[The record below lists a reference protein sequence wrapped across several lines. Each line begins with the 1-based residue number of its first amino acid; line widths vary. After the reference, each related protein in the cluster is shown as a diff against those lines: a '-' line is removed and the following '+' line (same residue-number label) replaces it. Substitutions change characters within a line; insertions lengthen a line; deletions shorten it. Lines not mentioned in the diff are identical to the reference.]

1 MEQLNSNNVSSDS
14 VFYEDLTLELEKYY
28 RGFVFFRCPITDTV
42 KEFIKKAK
50 ENNKTIFYDI
60 DDLVFDKKYTK
71 TIKHLNNLSKE
82 ELLDTIDKGV
92 VIFTAHGIS
101 DKIKQKA
108 LDKGL
113 ICVDASC
120 VDVLKNKDLI
130 KSYLDKG
137 YDVVYFGKKKHP
149 EAEAILSLSNN
160 IHLVSNI
167 SVIDNLN
174 ISNDNLFITNQT
186 TMSYLE
192 VEDMLKLIKD
202 KYPTCIIQKEICN
215 ATSSR
220 QLAITN
226 IKDGDVLYVVGD
238 VKSNNTN
245 KLKELG
251 SKYFKKVFLISNY
264 KEINKKDLVNEN
276 KIYVTAGASTPPIL
290 IDEVIDYLSK
300 L

>member
-1 MEQLNSNNVSSDS
+1 MEIKRVVPSGYCKGVVNAINIVKKTKEEYPNENIYILGMIVHNSYVSKQM
-14 VFYEDLTLELEKYY
+14 EDLGVITLEN
-28 RGFVFFRCPITDTV
+28 P
-42 KEFIKKAK
+42 
-50 ENNKTIFYDI
+50 
-60 DDLVFDKKYTK
+60 
-71 TIKHLNNLSKE
+71 NLSKE
-82 ELLDTIDKGV
+82 ELLDTIEKGV

-149 EAEAILSLSNN
+149 EAEAILSLSDN

-167 SVIDNLN
+167 SDIDNLN

-245 KLKELG
+245 KLKEIG

>member
-1 MEQLNSNNVSSDS
+1 MEIKRVVPSGYCKGVVNAINIVKKTKEQYPNENIYILGMIVHNSYVSKQM
-14 VFYEDLTLELEKYY
+14 EDLGVITLED
-28 RGFVFFRCPITDTV
+28 P
-42 KEFIKKAK
+42 
-50 ENNKTIFYDI
+50 
-60 DDLVFDKKYTK
+60 
-71 TIKHLNNLSKE
+71 NLSKE

-137 YDVVYFGKKKHP
+137 YDVVYFGKMNHP
-149 EAEAILSLSNN
+149 EAEAILSLSNS

-167 SVIDNLN
+167 SDIDNLN

-245 KLKELG
+245 KLKEIG

>member
-1 MEQLNSNNVSSDS
+1 MEIKRVVPSGYCKGVVNAINIVKKTKEEYPNENIYILGMIVHNSYVSKQM
-14 VFYEDLTLELEKYY
+14 EDLGVITLED
-28 RGFVFFRCPITDTV
+28 P
-42 KEFIKKAK
+42 
-50 ENNKTIFYDI
+50 
-60 DDLVFDKKYTK
+60 
-71 TIKHLNNLSKE
+71 NLSKE
-82 ELLDTIDKGV
+82 ELLDTIEKGV

-130 KSYLDKG
+130 KSFLDKG

-149 EAEAILSLSNN
+149 EAEAILSLSDN
-160 IHLVSNI
+160 IHLVSNR
-167 SVIDNLN
+167 SDIDNLN
-174 ISNDNLFITNQT
+174 ISNDKLFITNQT

-192 VEDMLKLIKD
+192 VEDMLKLIKN

-245 KLKELG
+245 KLKEIG

-264 KEINKKDLVNEN
+264 KEINKKDLVDEN

>member
-1 MEQLNSNNVSSDS
+1 MEIKRVVPSGYCKGVVNAINIVKKTKEQYPKENIYILGMIVHNSYVSKQM
-14 VFYEDLTLELEKYY
+14 EDLGVITLED
-28 RGFVFFRCPITDTV
+28 P
-42 KEFIKKAK
+42 
-50 ENNKTIFYDI
+50 
-60 DDLVFDKKYTK
+60 
-71 TIKHLNNLSKE
+71 NLSKE

-167 SVIDNLN
+167 SDIDNLN

-245 KLKELG
+245 KLKEIGL
-251 SKYFKKVFLISNY
+251 KYFKKVFLISNY

>member
-1 MEQLNSNNVSSDS
+1 MEIKRVVPSGYCKGVVNAINIVKKTKEQYPNENIYILGMIVHNSYVSKQM
-14 VFYEDLTLELEKYY
+14 EDLGVITLED
-28 RGFVFFRCPITDTV
+28 P
-42 KEFIKKAK
+42 
-50 ENNKTIFYDI
+50 
-60 DDLVFDKKYTK
+60 
-71 TIKHLNNLSKE
+71 NLSKE

-167 SVIDNLN
+167 SDIDNLN

-245 KLKELG
+245 KLKEIGL
-251 SKYFKKVFLISNY
+251 KYFKKVFLISNY
-264 KEINKKDLVNEN
+264 KDINKKDLVNEN

>member
-1 MEQLNSNNVSSDS
+1 MEIKRVVPSGYCKGVVNAINIVKKTKEQYPNENIYILGMIVHNSYVSKQM
-14 VFYEDLTLELEKYY
+14 EDLGVITLED
-28 RGFVFFRCPITDTV
+28 P
-42 KEFIKKAK
+42 
-50 ENNKTIFYDI
+50 
-60 DDLVFDKKYTK
+60 
-71 TIKHLNNLSKE
+71 NLSKE
-82 ELLDTIDKGV
+82 ELLDTIEKGV

-137 YDVVYFGKKKHP
+137 YDVVYFGKKNHP
-149 EAEAILSLSNN
+149 EAEAILSLSNS

-167 SVIDNLN
+167 SDIDNLN

-245 KLKELG
+245 KLKEIG

>member
-1 MEQLNSNNVSSDS
+1 MEIKRVVPSGYCKGVVNAINIVKKTKEQYPNENIYILGMIVHNSYVSKQM
-14 VFYEDLTLELEKYY
+14 EDLGVITLED
-28 RGFVFFRCPITDTV
+28 P
-42 KEFIKKAK
+42 
-50 ENNKTIFYDI
+50 
-60 DDLVFDKKYTK
+60 
-71 TIKHLNNLSKE
+71 NLSKE

-137 YDVVYFGKKKHP
+137 YDVVYFGKKNHP

-167 SVIDNLN
+167 SDINNLN

-192 VEDMLKLIKD
+192 VEGMLKLIKD

-245 KLKELG
+245 KLKEIG

>member
-1 MEQLNSNNVSSDS
+1 MEIKRVVPSGYCKGVVNAINIVKKTKEQYPNENIYILGMIVHNSYVSKQM
-14 VFYEDLTLELEKYY
+14 EDLGVITLED
-28 RGFVFFRCPITDTV
+28 P
-42 KEFIKKAK
+42 
-50 ENNKTIFYDI
+50 
-60 DDLVFDKKYTK
+60 
-71 TIKHLNNLSKE
+71 NLSKE

-137 YDVVYFGKKKHP
+137 YDVVYFGKKNHP

-167 SVIDNLN
+167 SDINNLN

-245 KLKELG
+245 KLKEIG

>member
-1 MEQLNSNNVSSDS
+1 MEIKRVVPSGYCKGVVNAINIVKKTKEQYPNENIYILGMIVHNSYVSKQM
-14 VFYEDLTLELEKYY
+14 EDLGVITLED
-28 RGFVFFRCPITDTV
+28 P
-42 KEFIKKAK
+42 
-50 ENNKTIFYDI
+50 
-60 DDLVFDKKYTK
+60 
-71 TIKHLNNLSKE
+71 NLSKE

-167 SVIDNLN
+167 SDIDNLN
-174 ISNDNLFITNQT
+174 ISNDNLLITNQT

-245 KLKELG
+245 KLKEIGL
-251 SKYFKKVFLISNY
+251 KYFKKVFLISNY

>member
-1 MEQLNSNNVSSDS
+1 MEIKRVVPSGYCKGVVNAINIVKKTKQEYPNENIYILGMIVHNSYVSKQM
-14 VFYEDLTLELEKYY
+14 EDLGVITLED
-28 RGFVFFRCPITDTV
+28 P
-42 KEFIKKAK
+42 
-50 ENNKTIFYDI
+50 
-60 DDLVFDKKYTK
+60 
-71 TIKHLNNLSKE
+71 NLSKE
-82 ELLDTIDKGV
+82 ELLDTIEKGV

-149 EAEAILSLSNN
+149 EAEAILSLSDN

-167 SVIDNLN
+167 SDIDNLN
-174 ISNDNLFITNQT
+174 ISNDKLFITNQT

-245 KLKELG
+245 KLKEIG

-290 IDEVIDYLSK
+290 IDEVINYLSK

>member
-1 MEQLNSNNVSSDS
+1 MEIKRVVPSGYCKGVVNAINIVKKTKEQYPNENIYILGMIVHNSYVSKQM
-14 VFYEDLTLELEKYY
+14 EDLGVITLED
-28 RGFVFFRCPITDTV
+28 P
-42 KEFIKKAK
+42 
-50 ENNKTIFYDI
+50 
-60 DDLVFDKKYTK
+60 
-71 TIKHLNNLSKE
+71 NLSKE

-137 YDVVYFGKKKHP
+137 YDVVYFGKKNHP
-149 EAEAILSLSNN
+149 EAEAILSLSNS

-167 SVIDNLN
+167 SDIDNLN

-245 KLKELG
+245 KLKEIG
-251 SKYFKKVFLISNY
+251 SKYFKKVFLINNY

>member
-1 MEQLNSNNVSSDS
+1 MEIKRVVPSGYCKGVVNAINIVKKTKEQYPNENIYILGMIVHNSYVSKQM
-14 VFYEDLTLELEKYY
+14 EDLGVITLED
-28 RGFVFFRCPITDTV
+28 P
-42 KEFIKKAK
+42 
-50 ENNKTIFYDI
+50 
-60 DDLVFDKKYTK
+60 
-71 TIKHLNNLSKE
+71 NLSKE
-82 ELLDTIDKGV
+82 ELLDIIDKGV

-113 ICVDASC
+113 VCVDASC

-167 SVIDNLN
+167 SDIDNLN

-245 KLKELG
+245 KLKEIG

>member
-1 MEQLNSNNVSSDS
+1 MEIKRVVPSGYCKGVVNAINIVKKTKEQYPNENIYILGMIVHNSYVSKQM
-14 VFYEDLTLELEKYY
+14 EDLGVITLED
-28 RGFVFFRCPITDTV
+28 P
-42 KEFIKKAK
+42 
-50 ENNKTIFYDI
+50 
-60 DDLVFDKKYTK
+60 
-71 TIKHLNNLSKE
+71 NLSKE

-167 SVIDNLN
+167 SDIDNLN
-174 ISNDNLFITNQT
+174 ISNDNLLITNQT

-245 KLKELG
+245 KLKEIG

>member
-1 MEQLNSNNVSSDS
+1 MEIKRVVPSGYCKGVVNAINIVKKTKEQYPNENIYILGMIVHNSYVSKQM
-14 VFYEDLTLELEKYY
+14 EDLGVITLED
-28 RGFVFFRCPITDTV
+28 P
-42 KEFIKKAK
+42 
-50 ENNKTIFYDI
+50 
-60 DDLVFDKKYTK
+60 
-71 TIKHLNNLSKE
+71 NLSKE

-167 SVIDNLN
+167 SDIDNLN

-220 QLAITN
+220 QQAITN

-245 KLKELG
+245 KLKEIG

>member
-1 MEQLNSNNVSSDS
+1 MEIKRVVPSGYCKGVVNAINIVKKTKEQYPNENIYILGMIVHNSYVSKQM
-14 VFYEDLTLELEKYY
+14 EDLGVITLED
-28 RGFVFFRCPITDTV
+28 P
-42 KEFIKKAK
+42 
-50 ENNKTIFYDI
+50 
-60 DDLVFDKKYTK
+60 
-71 TIKHLNNLSKE
+71 NLSKE

-108 LDKGL
+108 LDQGL

-167 SVIDNLN
+167 SDIDNLN

-245 KLKELG
+245 KLKEIGL
-251 SKYFKKVFLISNY
+251 KYFKKVFLISNY

>member
-1 MEQLNSNNVSSDS
+1 MEIKRVVPSGYCKGVVNAINIVKKTKEQYPNENIYILGMIVHNSYVSKQM
-14 VFYEDLTLELEKYY
+14 EDLGVITLED
-28 RGFVFFRCPITDTV
+28 P
-42 KEFIKKAK
+42 
-50 ENNKTIFYDI
+50 
-60 DDLVFDKKYTK
+60 
-71 TIKHLNNLSKE
+71 NLSKE

-137 YDVVYFGKKKHP
+137 YDVVYFGKKNHP

-167 SVIDNLN
+167 SDIDNLN

-220 QLAITN
+220 QLVITN

-245 KLKELG
+245 KLKEIG

>member
-1 MEQLNSNNVSSDS
+1 MEIKRVVPSGYCKGVVNAINIVKKTKEQYPNENIYILGMIVHNSYVSKQM
-14 VFYEDLTLELEKYY
+14 EDLGVITLED
-28 RGFVFFRCPITDTV
+28 P
-42 KEFIKKAK
+42 
-50 ENNKTIFYDI
+50 
-60 DDLVFDKKYTK
+60 
-71 TIKHLNNLSKE
+71 NLSKE

-137 YDVVYFGKKKHP
+137 YDIVYFGKKNHP

-167 SVIDNLN
+167 SDINNLN

-245 KLKELG
+245 KLKEIG

>member
-1 MEQLNSNNVSSDS
+1 MEIKRVVPSGYCKGVVNAINIVKKTKEQYPNENIYILGMIVHNSYVSKQM
-14 VFYEDLTLELEKYY
+14 EDLGVITLED
-28 RGFVFFRCPITDTV
+28 P
-42 KEFIKKAK
+42 
-50 ENNKTIFYDI
+50 
-60 DDLVFDKKYTK
+60 
-71 TIKHLNNLSKE
+71 NLSKE

-167 SVIDNLN
+167 SDIDNLN

-245 KLKELG
+245 KLKEIGL
-251 SKYFKKVFLISNY
+251 KYFKKVFLISNY

-276 KIYVTAGASTPPIL
+276 TIYVTAGASTPPIL

>member
-1 MEQLNSNNVSSDS
+1 MEIKRVVPSGYCKGVVNAINIVKKTKEQYPNENIYILGMIVHNSYVSKQM
-14 VFYEDLTLELEKYY
+14 EDLGVITLED
-28 RGFVFFRCPITDTV
+28 P
-42 KEFIKKAK
+42 
-50 ENNKTIFYDI
+50 
-60 DDLVFDKKYTK
+60 
-71 TIKHLNNLSKE
+71 NLSKE

-167 SVIDNLN
+167 SDIDNLN

-245 KLKELG
+245 KLKEIG

-290 IDEVIDYLSK
+290 IDEVIDSLSK

>member
-1 MEQLNSNNVSSDS
+1 MEIKRVVPSGYCKGVVNAINIVKKTKEQYPNENIYILGMIVHNSYVSKQM
-14 VFYEDLTLELEKYY
+14 EDLGVITLED
-28 RGFVFFRCPITDTV
+28 P
-42 KEFIKKAK
+42 
-50 ENNKTIFYDI
+50 
-60 DDLVFDKKYTK
+60 
-71 TIKHLNNLSKE
+71 NLSKE

-167 SVIDNLN
+167 SDIDNLN

-245 KLKELG
+245 KLKEIGL
-251 SKYFKKVFLISNY
+251 KYFKKVFLISNY
-264 KEINKKDLVNEN
+264 KEINKKDLLNEN

>member
-1 MEQLNSNNVSSDS
+1 MEIKRVVPSGYCKGVVNAINIVKKTKEEYPNENIYILGMIVHNSYVSKQM
-14 VFYEDLTLELEKYY
+14 EDLGVITLED
-28 RGFVFFRCPITDTV
+28 P
-42 KEFIKKAK
+42 
-50 ENNKTIFYDI
+50 
-60 DDLVFDKKYTK
+60 
-71 TIKHLNNLSKE
+71 NLSKE

-149 EAEAILSLSNN
+149 EAEAILSLSDN

-167 SVIDNLN
+167 SDIDNLN
-174 ISNDNLFITNQT
+174 ISNDKLFITNQT

-245 KLKELG
+245 KLKEIG

>member
-1 MEQLNSNNVSSDS
+1 MEIKRVVPSGYCKGVVNAINIVKKTKEQYPDENIYILGMIVHNSYVSKQM
-14 VFYEDLTLELEKYY
+14 EDLGVITLED
-28 RGFVFFRCPITDTV
+28 P
-42 KEFIKKAK
+42 
-50 ENNKTIFYDI
+50 
-60 DDLVFDKKYTK
+60 
-71 TIKHLNNLSKE
+71 NLSKE

-167 SVIDNLN
+167 SDIDNLN

-238 VKSNNTN
+238 IKSNNTN
-245 KLKELG
+245 KLKEIG

-290 IDEVIDYLSK
+290 IEEVIDYLSK

>member
-1 MEQLNSNNVSSDS
+1 MEIKRVVPSGYCKGVVNAINIVKKTKEQYPNENIYILGMIVHNSYVSKQM
-14 VFYEDLTLELEKYY
+14 EDLGVITLE
-28 RGFVFFRCPITDTV
+28 DS
-42 KEFIKKAK
+42 
-50 ENNKTIFYDI
+50 
-60 DDLVFDKKYTK
+60 
-71 TIKHLNNLSKE
+71 NLSKE

-167 SVIDNLN
+167 SDIDNLN

-245 KLKELG
+245 KLKEIG

>member
-1 MEQLNSNNVSSDS
+1 MEIKRVVPSGYCKGVVNAINIVKKTKEQYPNENIYILGMIVHNSYVSKQM
-14 VFYEDLTLELEKYY
+14 EDLGVITLED
-28 RGFVFFRCPITDTV
+28 P
-42 KEFIKKAK
+42 
-50 ENNKTIFYDI
+50 
-60 DDLVFDKKYTK
+60 
-71 TIKHLNNLSKE
+71 NLSKE

-167 SVIDNLN
+167 SDIDNLN

-245 KLKELG
+245 KLKEIG

-290 IDEVIDYLSK
+290 IDEIIDYLSK

>member
-1 MEQLNSNNVSSDS
+1 MEIKRVVPSGYCKGVVNAINIVKKTKEQYPNENIYILGMIVHNSYVSKQM
-14 VFYEDLTLELEKYY
+14 EDLGVITLED
-28 RGFVFFRCPITDTV
+28 P
-42 KEFIKKAK
+42 
-50 ENNKTIFYDI
+50 
-60 DDLVFDKKYTK
+60 
-71 TIKHLNNLSKE
+71 NLSKE

-167 SVIDNLN
+167 SDIDNLN

-245 KLKELG
+245 KLKEIGL
-251 SKYFKKVFLISNY
+251 KYFKKVFLISNY

>member
-1 MEQLNSNNVSSDS
+1 MEIKRVVPSGYCKGVVNAINIVKKTKEQYPNENIYILGMIVHNSYVSKQM
-14 VFYEDLTLELEKYY
+14 EDLGVITLED
-28 RGFVFFRCPITDTV
+28 P
-42 KEFIKKAK
+42 
-50 ENNKTIFYDI
+50 
-60 DDLVFDKKYTK
+60 
-71 TIKHLNNLSKE
+71 NLSKE

-167 SVIDNLN
+167 SDIDNLN

-245 KLKELG
+245 KLKEIG

>member
-1 MEQLNSNNVSSDS
+1 MEIKRVVPSGYCKGVVNAINIVKKTKEQYPNENIYILGMIVHNSYVSKQM
-14 VFYEDLTLELEKYY
+14 EDLGVITLE
-28 RGFVFFRCPITDTV
+28 DQ
-42 KEFIKKAK
+42 
-50 ENNKTIFYDI
+50 
-60 DDLVFDKKYTK
+60 
-71 TIKHLNNLSKE
+71 NLSKE

-167 SVIDNLN
+167 SDIDNLN

-245 KLKELG
+245 KLKEIG

>member
-1 MEQLNSNNVSSDS
+1 MEIKRVVPSGYCKGVVNAINIVKKTKEEYPNENIYILGMIVHNSYVSKQM
-14 VFYEDLTLELEKYY
+14 EDLGVITLE
-28 RGFVFFRCPITDTV
+28 DS
-42 KEFIKKAK
+42 
-50 ENNKTIFYDI
+50 
-60 DDLVFDKKYTK
+60 
-71 TIKHLNNLSKE
+71 NLSKE
-82 ELLDTIDKGV
+82 ELLDTIEKGV

-149 EAEAILSLSNN
+149 EAEAILSLSSN

-167 SVIDNLN
+167 SDIDNLN

-245 KLKELG
+245 KLKEIG

>member
-1 MEQLNSNNVSSDS
+1 MEIKRVVPSGYCKGVVNAINIVKKTKEQYPNENIYILGMIVHNSYVSKQM
-14 VFYEDLTLELEKYY
+14 EDLGVITLED
-28 RGFVFFRCPITDTV
+28 P
-42 KEFIKKAK
+42 
-50 ENNKTIFYDI
+50 
-60 DDLVFDKKYTK
+60 
-71 TIKHLNNLSKE
+71 NLSKE
-82 ELLDTIDKGV
+82 ELLDTIEDGV

-167 SVIDNLN
+167 SDIDNLN
-174 ISNDNLFITNQT
+174 ITNEKLFITNQT

-245 KLKELG
+245 KLKEIG

>member
-1 MEQLNSNNVSSDS
+1 MEIKRVVPSGYCKGVVNAINIVKKTKEQYPNENIYILGMIVHNSYVSKQM
-14 VFYEDLTLELEKYY
+14 EDLGVITLED
-28 RGFVFFRCPITDTV
+28 P
-42 KEFIKKAK
+42 
-50 ENNKTIFYDI
+50 
-60 DDLVFDKKYTK
+60 
-71 TIKHLNNLSKE
+71 NLSKE

-137 YDVVYFGKKKHP
+137 YDVVYFGKKNHP
-149 EAEAILSLSNN
+149 EAEAILSLSNY

-167 SVIDNLN
+167 SDINNLN

-245 KLKELG
+245 KLKEIG

>member
-1 MEQLNSNNVSSDS
+1 MEIKRVVPSGYCKGVVNAINIVKKTKEQYPNENIYILGMIVHNSYVSKQM
-14 VFYEDLTLELEKYY
+14 EDLGVITLE
-28 RGFVFFRCPITDTV
+28 DQ
-42 KEFIKKAK
+42 
-50 ENNKTIFYDI
+50 
-60 DDLVFDKKYTK
+60 
-71 TIKHLNNLSKE
+71 NLSKE

-137 YDVVYFGKKKHP
+137 YDVVYFGKKNHP

-167 SVIDNLN
+167 SDINNLN

-245 KLKELG
+245 KLKEIG

>member
-1 MEQLNSNNVSSDS
+1 MEIKRVVPSGYCKGVVNAINIVKKTKEQYPNENIYILGMIVHNSYVSKQM
-14 VFYEDLTLELEKYY
+14 EDLGVITLED
-28 RGFVFFRCPITDTV
+28 P
-42 KEFIKKAK
+42 
-50 ENNKTIFYDI
+50 
-60 DDLVFDKKYTK
+60 
-71 TIKHLNNLSKE
+71 NLSKE

-167 SVIDNLN
+167 SDIDNLN

-245 KLKELG
+245 KLKEIG

-290 IDEVIDYLSK
+290 IDEVIDYLGN
-300 L
+300 LT

>member
-1 MEQLNSNNVSSDS
+1 MEIKRVVPSGYCKGVVNAINIVKKTKEQYPNENIYILGMIVHNSYVSKQM
-14 VFYEDLTLELEKYY
+14 EDLGVITLED
-28 RGFVFFRCPITDTV
+28 P
-42 KEFIKKAK
+42 
-50 ENNKTIFYDI
+50 
-60 DDLVFDKKYTK
+60 
-71 TIKHLNNLSKE
+71 NLSKE

-108 LDKGL
+108 LDQGL

-167 SVIDNLN
+167 SDIDNLN

-202 KYPTCIIQKEICN
+202 KYPICIIQKEICN

-245 KLKELG
+245 KLKEIGL
-251 SKYFKKVFLISNY
+251 KYFKKVFLISNY